1 MVQDR
6 RNLERMYEQ
15 RERDYQRSE
24 MRAEARARQAERW
37 DEECRRQTTEMQER
51 SDRMM
56 DELRRNETPYVQ
68 TSIEDRVD
76 AAIGLAWMGA
86 IFYGIW
92 WLLRGYKRL
101 VGWGGFGATALVL
114 GVWFWV
120 HYDMYALL
128 FLPFNQYGLH

>member
-1 MVQDR
+1 VVQDR

-15 RERDYQRSE
+15 QERDRQREE

-76 AAIGLAWMGA
+76 AAIGLAWIGA

-101 VGWGGFGATALVL
+101 VGWGGVATVAAVAL
-114 GVWFWV
+114 GYVWARF
-120 HYDMYALL
+120 
-128 FLPFNQYGLH
+128 FS

>member
-6 RNLERMYEQ
+6 RNLKRMYEQ
-15 RERDYQRSE
+15 RDRQRSE
-24 MRAEARARQAERW
+24 MRQAEARAREAGRW
-37 DEECRRQTTEMQER
+37 DEERRRQTTEMQER

-56 DELRRNETPYVQ
+56 DELRRNKTPYVQ

-86 IFYGIW
+86 IIYGIW

-101 VGWGGFGATALVL
+101 VGWGGVATIAAVALA
-114 GVWFWV
+114 GG
-120 HYDMYALL
+120 YAWAR
-128 FLPFNQYGLH
+128 FFS